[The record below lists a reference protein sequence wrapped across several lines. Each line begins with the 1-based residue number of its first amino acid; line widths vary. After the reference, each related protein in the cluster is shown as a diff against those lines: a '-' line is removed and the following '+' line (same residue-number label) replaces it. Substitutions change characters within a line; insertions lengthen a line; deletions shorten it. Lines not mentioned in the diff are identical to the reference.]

1 MKEIRHKK
9 EHTSTRKR
17 RVENNQI
24 AEQYLYSGMHSE
36 VTTQFLLIS
45 YDKESMNELQSDSY
59 EEILLA
65 MQPSK
70 TNWLIVKGLTN
81 AEAISHIG
89 QNVGLGRLEI
99 QDILNP
105 NHPAKIESSPNHI
118 LIVLNECYQ
127 EEEVLKQEH
136 FTLLMKQDLLITFQE
151 TELHLFKNVKE
162 AINENKAQIRE
173 KNSDYLLSVLLNN
186 TIGNYITLLLQL
198 EDTLGE
204 LEDTLL
210 EQTEDKN
217 IRVQIQKK
225 RKEYRMIK
233 QTVGI
238 LNEEYNQLFI
248 PDNTLIRTQTKSAY
262 SDVKDHLKYASQ
274 LLESCRETLSS
285 LSDLYVSNND
295 LRMNRIMQRL
305 TVVATIF
312 IPLTFLAGVWGMNFK
327 VMPEL
332 SWSYGY
338 PLAWGIMIITGLF
351 LWLFFA
357 RRKWF

>member
-17 RVENNQI
+17 RMENNQI
-24 AEQYLYSGMHSE
+24 AEQYQYSGMHSE
-36 VTTQFLLIS
+36 ITTQFLLIS
-45 YDKESMNELQSDSY
+45 YDKESMTELQSDSY
-59 EEILLA
+59 AEILLA

-70 TNWLIVKGLTN
+70 INWLIVKGLTN
-81 AEAISHIG
+81 TEAISHIC

-105 NHPAKIESSPNHI
+105 NHPAKIETSPNHI

-127 EEEVLKQEH
+127 EEDALKQEH
-136 FTLLMKQDLLITFQE
+136 FTLLMKKDLLITFQE
-151 TELHLFKNVKE
+151 TELHLYKNVKE
-162 AINENKAQIRE
+162 AINENKTQIRE

-210 EQTEDKN
+210 EQTEGKD
-217 IRVQIQKK
+217 IRTQIQKT

-238 LNEEYNQLFI
+238 LNEEYSQLFI
-248 PDNTLIRTQTKSAY
+248 PDNTLIGSQAKSAY
-262 SDVKDHLKYASQ
+262 SDVKDHLKYAIQ

-332 SWSYGY
+332 NWSYGY
-338 PLAWGIMIITGLF
+338 PLAWIIMIITGLF

>member
-1 MKEIRHKK
+1 MKEIHHKK
-9 EHTSTRKR
+9 ERTSIRKR

-24 AEQYLYSGMHSE
+24 AEQYQYLGIHSE
-36 VTTQFLLIS
+36 VTTQFTLIS
-45 YDKESMNELQSDSY
+45 YNKEGMDELQSDSY
-59 EEILLA
+59 AEILLA
-65 MQPSK
+65 IQPSK

-81 AEAISHIG
+81 TEAISHIG

-99 QDILNP
+99 QDILNS
-105 NHPAKIESSPNHI
+105 NHPAKIETTTNHI

-127 EEEVLKQEH
+127 EEETLKQEH
-136 FTLLMKQDLLITFQE
+136 FTLLLKKDLLIIFQE

-162 AINENKAQIRE
+162 AINDNKAQIRE

-186 TIGNYITLLLQL
+186 TIGSYITLLLQL

-210 EQTEDKN
+210 EQTEDKD
-217 IRVQIQKK
+217 IRLQILKA

-233 QTVGI
+233 QTIGI
-238 LNEEYNQLFI
+238 LNEEYNQLLF
-248 PDNTLIRTQTKSAY
+248 PDNALIGIQAKSAF
-262 SDVKDHLKYASQ
+262 SDVKDHLKYSSQ
-274 LLESCRETLSS
+274 LLESCREMFSS

-295 LRMNRIMQRL
+295 LRMNSIMQRL

-332 SWSYGY
+332 SWSFGY
-338 PLAWGIMIITGLF
+338 PLAWIIMIITGLF

-357 RRKWF
+357 RHKWF